1 MPAEAQKKRPEPAKS
16 APAAP
21 QVKRGA
27 RYDLTSLLTL
37 RERAT
42 PLEVLKA
49 ECEDVRKCMEEETE
63 TSGIFDHDK
72 EMLKAAQPGDG
83 SGARGGGAMRR
94 QNSDGS
100 IRKGGGKGKNSEPLR
115 DKQGRVIEVK
125 ALEVSENRWKPSKPT
140 DEEEKVYKVVKGLLN
155 KLTLEKFDTLY
166 EQIKGAGISTASLL
180 RGFVVLLY
188 DKAVLE
194 PTFIGMYA
202 RMCERLAAELPECS
216 DEHGVLPFADV
227 LVDK

>member
-1 MPAEAQKKRPEPAKS
+1 L
-16 APAAP
+16 
-21 QVKRGA
+21 
-27 RYDLTSLLTL
+27 DI
-37 RERAT
+37 
-42 PLEVLKA
+42 LKA

-63 TSGIFDHDK
+63 TSGIFDHEK
-72 EMLKAAQPGDG
+72 EMAKAAQPGE
-83 SGARGGGAMRR
+83 GGGGRSGGSMRR

-100 IRKGGGKGKNSEPLR
+100 MRKGGKGKNNEPLR
-115 DKQGRVIEVK
+115 DKQGKIIEVK
-125 ALEVSENRWKPSKPT
+125 ALEISENRWKPSKPT
-140 DEEEKVYKVVKGLLN
+140 DEEEKIYKTVKGLLN

-166 EQIKGAGISTASLL
+166 EQIKDVGINTASLL

-202 RMCERLAAELPECS
+202 RMCEKLAADLPECS

-227 LVDK
+227 LVGK

>member
-1 MPAEAQKKRPEPAKS
+1 MK
-16 APAAP
+16 
-21 QVKRGA
+21 
-27 RYDLTSLLTL
+27 SLLTL

-42 PLEVLKA
+42 PLDILKS

-72 EMLKAAQPGDG
+72 EMAKAAQPGEAG
-83 SGARGGGAMRR
+83 GGRGGGAMRR

-100 IRKGGGKGKNSEPLR
+100 MRKGGKGKNNEPLR
-115 DKQGRVIEVK
+115 DKQGRIIEVK

-140 DEEEKVYKVVKGLLN
+140 DEEEKIYKTVKGLLN

-166 EQIKGAGISTASLL
+166 EQIKDVGINTASLL

-202 RMCERLAAELPECS
+202 RMCEKLASDLPECS

-227 LVDK
+227 LVGK